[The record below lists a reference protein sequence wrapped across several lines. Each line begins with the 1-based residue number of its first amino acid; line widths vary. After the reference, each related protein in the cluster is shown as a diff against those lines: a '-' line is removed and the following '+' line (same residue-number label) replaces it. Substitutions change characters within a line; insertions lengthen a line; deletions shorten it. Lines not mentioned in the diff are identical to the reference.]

1 MQSIATVEQL
11 LDLRHRFRS
20 VFLLRQAADYR
31 FELPMLTETVNRNI
45 SLRFNGYKNECG
57 CFTGGLLMGLCAVF
71 LLPYVLL
78 SSIPI
83 ADLGWR
89 HLGLSV
95 LGLIA
100 CMFIGKALGIL
111 FGRLRMVRTLNDAIA
126 QVGSGPM

>member
-1 MQSIATVEQL
+1 
-11 LDLRHRFRS
+11 
-20 VFLLRQAADYR
+20 
-31 FELPMLTETVNRNI
+31 
-45 SLRFNGYKNECG
+45 
-57 CFTGGLLMGLCAVF
+57 
-71 LLPYVLL
+71 VLL